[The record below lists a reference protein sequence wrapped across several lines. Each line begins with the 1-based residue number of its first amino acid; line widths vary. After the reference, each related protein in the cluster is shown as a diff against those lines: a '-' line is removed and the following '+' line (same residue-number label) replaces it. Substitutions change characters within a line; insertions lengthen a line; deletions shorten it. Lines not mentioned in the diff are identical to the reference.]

1 MTFVS
6 QVTTHIL
13 HLLTGV
19 GRFRIHLWQFS
30 WDTATQGTNLA
41 LHTGLQAT
49 TRVSVRHVPH
59 SLFPR

>member
-6 QVTTHIL
+6 QVTAHTF
-13 HLLTGV
+13 HLSTGV

-30 WDTATQGTNLA
+30 WDTTAQGTNLA
-41 LHTGLQAT
+41 LHTGLQDT
-49 TRVSVRHVPH
+49 TWVSVRHMPH